1 MKKELIGQ
9 ATPEQIA
16 EWKKKYPKG
25 IAGFQTNDGKI
36 AYFKKPERAELKM
49 ATDAVANG
57 LSEYNESIIESCYI
71 GGEESIC
78 TDEKYFASIGKF
90 ISELAEG
97 EKGKL
102 VKL

>member
-1 MKKELIGQ
+1 MVKELIGQ
-9 ATPEQIA
+9 ATPEQIDG
-16 EWKKKYPKG
+16 WKKKYPAG
-25 IAGFQTNDGKI
+25 IVGFQTNDGKI

-57 LSEYNESIIESCYI
+57 LSEYNDSIIDSCFI
-71 GGEESIC
+71 GGEKSIIQ
-78 TDEKYFASIGKF
+78 EAKYYAAVGKF
-90 ISELAEG
+90 VSELAEG